1 MQIPGSLPH
10 RFAAGGAPPPGVAGL
25 GDGLGREPPLG
36 RRVAIVE
43 DEMMVAWSLRTMVED
58 LGYEMV
64 GTFPRG
70 EAALAAIAPDGV
82 DIVLM
87 DINLGGGMDGVETA
101 RRLRASG
108 DVRILFISAYA
119 DPATRARVAAE
130 VPGALLLRKPVS
142 AARLAQALDPRDA
155 G

>member
-1 MQIPGSLPH
+1 MHIPSPFPH
-10 RFAAGGAPPPGVAGL
+10 RFAAGNAPPPGAAGL
-25 GDGLGREPPLG
+25 GDRLGREPPLG

-43 DEMMVAWSLRTMVED
+43 DEMMVAWSLETMVED

-64 GTFPRG
+64 GIFPRG
-70 EAALAAIAPDGV
+70 EAALAAITPDGV

-87 DINLGGGMDGVETA
+87 DLNLGGGMDGVETA
-101 RRLRASG
+101 RRLREA
-108 DVRILFISAYA
+108 DNVRIIFISAYA
-119 DPATRARVAAE
+119 DPATRARVTAE

-142 AARLAQALDPRDA
+142 AARLAQALDPRRA